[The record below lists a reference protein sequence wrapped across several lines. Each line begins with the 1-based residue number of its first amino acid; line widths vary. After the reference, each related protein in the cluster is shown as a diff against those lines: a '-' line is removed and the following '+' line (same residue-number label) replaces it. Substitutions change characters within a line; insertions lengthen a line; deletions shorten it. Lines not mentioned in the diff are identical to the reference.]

1 MRACHRLI
9 GVDMIT
15 ACDIRVCSQDAFFSV
30 REVDLALA
38 ADLGTLQ
45 RLPKVIGTA
54 RYIATIVH
62 DMIATLHLMM
72 YH

>member
-1 MRACHRLI
+1 
-9 GVDMIT
+9 MIT

-45 RLPKVIGTA
+45 RLTKVIGKPVVRVA
-54 RYIATIVH
+54 
-62 DMIATLHLMM
+62 HLSYMPV
-72 YH
+72 